1 MDTTRASL
9 LLRIRDLDDAESWR
23 EFHGLYSPLLYRYA
37 RARGLNHDEAEEI
50 RSSCLETL
58 VTHIREFDYSAGKG
72 GFKAWLRRMVLN
84 RVIDLKRKQ
93 TPNQIDPE
101 EMEQNQDP
109 ELTPAEIFD
118 EQWKLSHLK
127 YCLGMVK
134 SSIPTKTY
142 QAFEMLANDSS
153 VADVCDQ
160 LEMNSNQVYKAK
172 SKVMKLV
179 RERMR
184 TVYGEEMA

>member
-9 LLRIRDLDDAESWR
+9 LIRIRDLDDVESWR
-23 EFHGLYSPLLYRYA
+23 EFHELYSPLLYRYA

-84 RVIDLKRKQ
+84 RVIDLKRKL
-93 TPNQIDPE
+93 TPKQLDSQ
-101 EMEQNQDP
+101 EMEQNQAP
-109 ELTPAEIFD
+109 EMTPDEIFD

-127 YCLGMVK
+127 YCLGIVQTL
-134 SSIPTKTY
+134 IPEKTY
-142 QAFEMLANDSS
+142 QAFEMLANDVS
-153 VADVCDQ
+153 VTDVCDQ

-179 RERMR
+179 RDRMR
-184 TVYGEEMA
+184 TVYGEEIS